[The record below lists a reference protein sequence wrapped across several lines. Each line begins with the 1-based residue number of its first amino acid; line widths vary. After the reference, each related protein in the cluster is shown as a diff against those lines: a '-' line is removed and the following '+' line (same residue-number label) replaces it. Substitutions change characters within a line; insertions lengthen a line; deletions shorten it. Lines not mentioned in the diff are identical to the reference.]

1 MVNIKYTKGFEGYQ
15 NSVAELYKGSET
27 PLYILFT
34 GDKNSDGVS
43 WCPDCNVA
51 QPNIDKAIEK
61 FAAAN
66 DNFLV
71 VEVGDRPFWKDMKN
85 PFRSDPNIKLMVIPT
100 LLRWKSVVRLE
111 GEQCEKWDLL
121 EMLFNEE

>member
-1 MVNIKYTKGFEGYQ
+1 MAVVCISF
-15 NSVAELYKGSET
+15 SVFS
-27 PLYILFT
+27 
-34 GDKNSDGVS
+34 
-43 WCPDCNVA
+43 
-51 QPNIDKAIEK
+51 
-61 FAAAN
+61 
-66 DNFLV
+66 
-71 VEVGDRPFWKDMKN
+71 WKDMKN